1 LIFYP
6 KILKKIVKL
15 CLYYTNIRN
24 GMEEEYNQIIRYRSS
39 ILLGMFIILSIL
51 LFTFLITVMLIINS
65 DRQTTRKITILKI
78 ELLEAR

>member
-1 LIFYP
+1 
-6 KILKKIVKL
+6 
-15 CLYYTNIRN
+15 
-24 GMEEEYNQIIRYRSS
+24 MEEEYNQIIRYRSS